1 MAESPPRSEMPDS
14 SSGDDLDAPQAVED
28 GDPPEDAAAAPWGD
42 SRPWWSADSGD
53 GTGPH
58 AAFPDGTGPQIVIR
72 DASGGHPIVPDGTGP
87 LPVVPG
93 PPVGPFPPLPPLP
106 GAPLP
111 GTARRRFPRFLL
123 VAGAA
128 VVGTVVLMAG
138 VLAFRTG
145 VVDDGGGVDGGKK
158 APGGKD
164 ARAAGVPASEKV
176 ISAGATAGG
185 MRMDGLTSPQ
195 ASAAYPFVAR
205 AIEAAGVP
213 VAERG
218 KAVYSEEPVRPI
230 NVLFV
235 GGTGQV
241 GDPAE
246 FLQKA
251 QPTTFIAG
259 QPADPGEKGGKALCG
274 TFAVLADTHT
284 YCAWATA
291 DSYGVVA
298 SNRPSLNPRFTLM
311 AEIMQRIRKDVE
323 RPR

>member
-14 SSGDDLDAPQAVED
+14 SSGDDLNAPQAVED
-28 GDPPEDAAAAPWGD
+28 GGPPEDAAAAPWGD
-42 SRPWWSADSGD
+42 SRPWWSADSGG

-58 AAFPDGTGPQIVIR
+58 APVPDGTGPQIVIR
-72 DASGGHPIVPDGTGP
+72 DASGGHPLVPDGTGP
-87 LPVVPG
+87 LPVLPG
-93 PPVGPFPPLPPLP
+93 PPAGPFPPGPPLP
-106 GAPLP
+106 GVLP
-111 GTARRRFPRFLL
+111 HGAGRKRFPRFLL

-128 VVGTVVLMAG
+128 AVGTVVLMAG

-145 VVDDGGGVDGGKK
+145 AGDDGAGGGKK

-164 ARAAGVPASEKV
+164 ARAAGVPASKKV

-185 MRMDGLTSPQ
+185 LRMDGLTSPQ
-195 ASAAYPFVAR
+195 ASAAYPFVVT

-218 KAVYSEEPVRPI
+218 RAVYSEEPVRPI

-235 GGTGQV
+235 GGTGRV
-241 GDPAE
+241 GDPAD

-251 QPTTFIAG
+251 RPTTFIAG
-259 QPADPGEKGGKALCG
+259 QDADPGEKDGKAVCG

-298 SNRPSLNPRFTLM
+298 SNRPSLNPRFPLM
-311 AEIMQRIRKDVE
+311 AEVMRRIRADVE